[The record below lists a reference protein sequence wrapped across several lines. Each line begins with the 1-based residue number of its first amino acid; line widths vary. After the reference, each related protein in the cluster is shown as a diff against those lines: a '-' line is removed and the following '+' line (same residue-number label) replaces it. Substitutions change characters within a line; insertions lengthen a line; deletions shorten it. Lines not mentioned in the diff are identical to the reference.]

1 MENLVQT
8 EASVNTKIVTS
19 EDGAKTFSIT
29 KTVEGIEGSY
39 AFFYWF

>member
-1 MENLVQT
+1 MANLVQT

-29 KTVEGIEGSY
+29 KTVGGIEGSHRR
-39 AFFYWF
+39 